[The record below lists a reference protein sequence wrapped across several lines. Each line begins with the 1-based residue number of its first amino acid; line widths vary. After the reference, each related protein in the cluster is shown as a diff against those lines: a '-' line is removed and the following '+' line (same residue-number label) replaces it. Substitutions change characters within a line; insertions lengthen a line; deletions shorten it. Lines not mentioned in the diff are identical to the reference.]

1 MNRYLLLS
9 LGGLMLSVVS
19 SVSAADR
26 TAPGQYEMV
35 TIADGKTQTDS
46 VCQTPE
52 MAKIANGDAKSGREE
67 KQKTLDRFGKGRCTV
82 KAYDIIGNTV
92 SATIVCGK
100 SEVTTSTTYH
110 GDTSESEVT
119 TTDSGKTTSVR
130 VKAKR
135 VGACK

>member
-1 MNRYLLLS
+1 MNRSLLLL
-9 LGGLMLSVVS
+9 LGGLVLTVAPPVP
-19 SVSAADR
+19 AADR
-26 TAPGQYEMV
+26 MPPGQYEMV
-35 TIADGKTQTDS
+35 TTADGKSETDS

-82 KAYDIIGNTV
+82 KAYDITGNTV

-100 SEVTTSTTYH
+100 GVVTTNTTYH

-119 TTDSGKTTSVR
+119 TTDSGKTTSVH

>member
-1 MNRYLLLS
+1 MNRNLLLL
-9 LGGLMLSVVS
+9 LGIMMLSVASRVP
-19 SVSAADR
+19 AADR

-52 MAKIANGDAKSGREE
+52 MAKIANGDAKVGRGYL
-67 KQKTLDRFGKGRCTV
+67 QKTLDRYGKGHCTI
-82 KAYDIIGNTV
+82 KAYDITGNTV
-92 SATIVCGK
+92 SSTIECGK
-100 SEVTTSTTYH
+100 SVVTTSTTYQ

>member
-1 MNRYLLLS
+1 
-9 LGGLMLSVVS
+9 MLTVASPVP
-19 SVSAADR
+19 AADR

-82 KAYDIIGNTV
+82 KAYDITGNTV
-92 SATIVCGK
+92 SSTIVCGK
-100 SEVTTSTTYH
+100 SVTPP
-110 GDTSESEVT
+110 
-119 TTDSGKTTSVR
+119 R
-130 VKAKR
+130 AR
-135 VGACK
+135 